1 MSKSNELFQKMRE
14 RGSLLDEQIDRMEKS
29 YQEEMELAEYY
40 YYEKDKKKREQVK
53 HTLNKVFE
61 QFHPM
66 QFIAPELA
74 KRRIDE

>member
-1 MSKSNELFQKMRE
+1 MSKSNELFQRMRE
-14 RGSLLDEQIDRMEKS
+14 RGSLDPEQIDRMEKS
-29 YQEEMELAEYY
+29 YQEEMELAEYRY
-40 YYEKDKKKREQVK
+40 SEEAKQKREQIK

>member
-14 RGSLLDEQIDRMEKS
+14 RGSLSYEQIDRMEKS
-29 YQEEMELAEYY
+29 YQEEMELADWYY
-40 YYEKDKKKREQVK
+40 SKEAKKNREEIRY
-53 HTLNKVFE
+53 TLNKVFE

>member
-14 RGSLLDEQIDRMEKS
+14 QGSLSDEQIDRMEKS

-40 YYEKDKKKREQVK
+40 YSEEAKKNREEIR

-74 KRRIDE
+74 KRTIDE

>member
-14 RGSLLDEQIDRMEKS
+14 RGSLAPEQIDRMEIR
-29 YQEEMELAEYY
+29 YQEEMELAEWKYS
-40 YYEKDKKKREQVK
+40 EEAKQKREEIK
-53 HTLNKVFE
+53 YALNKVFE

>member
-1 MSKSNELFQKMRE
+1 MSKTNELFQNMRE
-14 RGSLLDEQIDRMEKS
+14 RGSLSDEQIDRMERS
-29 YQEEMELAEYY
+29 YQEEMELAEWKYS
-40 YYEKDKKKREQVK
+40 EEAKKNREEIK
-53 HTLNKVFE
+53 YTLNKVFE